1 MKIGFIGA
9 GKVGSAFGRYLYEKG
24 FKITGYFSR
33 TEDSARKAAEF
44 TKSSVLSI
52 QELAEE
58 SSYIFITT
66 PDGAISEVWE
76 NLKKFN
82 IKGKK
87 IFHMSGCL
95 SSDVFNGSR
104 DLGVDSYSLHPL
116 YPFTD
121 KNCYDK
127 LNKVI
132 FSLEGENIENIKE
145 FLDRAELKYF
155 LLNKQDKV
163 KYHAA
168 AVFASNYL
176 VAISKIAKDLLF
188 ECEIK
193 EDFIIDA
200 IYPLMEG
207 ALLNIKEKGIEDAL
221 TGPIVRGDYKT
232 ISMHL
237 ENLREYKDIYKKLGL
252 VALGIEREKSC
263 DDEKAKKLDEIEF
276 LLRSEGI

>member
-24 FKITGYFSR
+24 FEIAGYFSR
-33 TEDSARKAAEF
+33 TEDSAREAAEF
-44 TKSSVLSI
+44 TNSNVLSI
-52 QELAEE
+52 KKLVEE
-58 SSYIFITT
+58 SNYIFITT
-66 PDGAISEVWE
+66 PDGVISEIWE

-95 SSDVFNGSR
+95 SSDAFNGSR

-121 KNCYDK
+121 KNCYEK

-132 FSLEGENIENIKE
+132 FSLEGENIEDIKE
-145 FLDRAELKYF
+145 FLERAELKYF
-155 LLNKQDKV
+155 LLNKKDKA

-176 VAISKIAKDLLF
+176 VALSRIAKSMLLDCGIN
-188 ECEIK
+188 EE
-193 EDFIIDA
+193 FIIDA

-232 ISMHL
+232 INMHL
-237 ENLREYKDIYKKLGL
+237 ESLREYKDIYKKLGL
-252 VALGIEREKSC
+252 VALEIERGKMP
-263 DDEKAKKLDEIEF
+263 DAEKAKKLDEIEI
-276 LLRSEGI
+276 LLRSE